1 MSAAR
6 ARLFAATGRF
16 GLRLGRRL
24 GHAAL
29 PLLVLG
35 AAWLAGLVWFA
46 ETMPAGVADEASET
60 DAIVVLT
67 GGSQR
72 VQSGL
77 ALLSAGKAKKLF
89 VSGVYHGVD
98 VAALLRVSRQAP
110 DRVACCV
117 VLGHDADNTLGNAL
131 ETATWMRQE
140 GFRSLRL
147 VTSSYHM
154 RRSLLEF
161 GRAMPEATI
170 VAHPVFPESLRHAP
184 WWRSPGSASL
194 VVWEYD
200 KYLLALARPVVLGE
214 IGGAGGAP

>member
-1 MSAAR
+1 MSGESALPR
-6 ARLFAATGRF
+6 GT
-16 GLRLGRRL
+16 LRLGLGLRRF
-24 GHAAL
+24 GVAAAL
-29 PLLVLG
+29 LLVVLSL
-35 AAWLAGLVWFA
+35 WTAGLVWFVDA
-46 ETMPAGVADEASET
+46 LPAKVADPDSDT

-67 GGSQR
+67 GGSLR

-131 ETATWMRQE
+131 ETASWMHQE

-147 VTSSYHM
+147 VTASYHM

-170 VAHPVFPESLRHAP
+170 VAHPVFPESLRHAR

-194 VVWEYD
+194 VLWEYD

-214 IGGAGGAP
+214 IGAGGAP